1 MPGYGVS
8 KVAVIAVVVA
18 VVAVAGVL
26 MFMLVPRGPETLK
39 LETYEFGFNGP
50 SGGPQITVKVGDT
63 LRITLVN
70 KGGSDHE
77 FMIVKDMKGLL
88 TRLSEKV
95 KELQSRGLKEEQ
107 ITESEE
113 VEEIMDEYVAIKL
126 LVGGKEATEAEVDPG
141 QTLEYSVTFNERGT
155 YYYLCSKFTAT
166 FPQTHADKGMY
177 GTIVVEG

>member
-1 MPGYGVS
+1 MNSSGVS
-8 KVAVIAVVVA
+8 KAAVIGVVVVVVA
-18 VVAVAGVL
+18 VAALAV
-26 MFMLVPRGPETLK
+26 FMLVPQGPRTIR
-39 LETYEFGFNGP
+39 LEALEFGFNGP
-50 SGGPQITVKVGDT
+50 SGGPKITVKAGET

-70 KGGSDHE
+70 KGSADHE

-107 ITESEE
+107 ITTSEE
-113 VEEIMDEYVAIKL
+113 VEEIMDEHVAIKL
-126 LVGGKEATEAEVDPG
+126 LVGGKEATEVEVEPG
-141 QTLEYSVTFNERGT
+141 DTLEYSVTFNERGT
-155 YYYLCSKFTAT
+155 YYYLCAEFTAT